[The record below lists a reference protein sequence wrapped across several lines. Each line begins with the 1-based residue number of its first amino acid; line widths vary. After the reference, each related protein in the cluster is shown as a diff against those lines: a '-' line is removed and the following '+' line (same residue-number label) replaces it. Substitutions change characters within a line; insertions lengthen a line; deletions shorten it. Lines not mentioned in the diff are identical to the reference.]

1 MIGTEF
7 LKGQGLGNQLFCYV
21 TARCIAIDN
30 NVEFGTASQE
40 NFANNIHSNKGMYFM
55 NVDLGREIDKEKCSK
70 IVEREERLI
79 TPTSKH
85 NMTLGVYVAGSD
97 KRLLQKIEDNTL
109 IYGNLQAEEYF
120 IKHKDEIKEWLKVNK
135 EYFRPQ
141 YSDDN
146 LCILNMRG
154 GEYVGNSDLYLKKKY
169 WTRAMAYMK
178 KINSNMQ
185 FLIITEDVEAANIMF
200 PKIPAYHLGMG
211 EDYAAI
217 HAAKYLIVS
226 NSSFAFFP
234 IFTSDNVETVIAPKF
249 WAGYNYSDGY
259 WASEQNIYTGW
270 KYLGRDGN
278 LYTADECRDELKR
291 YKQKRQRR
299 YNRKQGLT
307 WTIQVNYYRMLNL
320 LNRLCRKVKRGHFHI
335 IQIWRRRLKY
345 E

>member
-1 MIGTEF
+1 MNGYIHPQIDYIYGKKRGGVLKSYLKFKIIILKSGKCKKRMIGTEF

-141 YSDDN
+141 YSDNN
-146 LCILNMRG
+146 LCILKHARG
-154 GEYVGNSDLYLKKKY
+154 
-169 WTRAMAYMK
+169 
-178 KINSNMQ
+178 
-185 FLIITEDVEAANIMF
+185 
-200 PKIPAYHLGMG
+200 
-211 EDYAAI
+211 
-217 HAAKYLIVS
+217 
-226 NSSFAFFP
+226 
-234 IFTSDNVETVIAPKF
+234 
-249 WAGYNYSDGY
+249 
-259 WASEQNIYTGW
+259 
-270 KYLGRDGN
+270 
-278 LYTADECRDELKR
+278 
-291 YKQKRQRR
+291 
-299 YNRKQGLT
+299 
-307 WTIQVNYYRMLNL
+307 
-320 LNRLCRKVKRGHFHI
+320 
-335 IQIWRRRLKY
+335 
-345 E
+345 

>member
-1 MIGTEF
+1 M
-7 LKGQGLGNQLFCYV
+7 V
-21 TARCIAIDN
+21 
-30 NVEFGTASQE
+30 
-40 NFANNIHSNKGMYFM
+40 
-55 NVDLGREIDKEKCSK
+55 
-70 IVEREERLI
+70 
-79 TPTSKH
+79 
-85 NMTLGVYVAGSD
+85 
-97 KRLLQKIEDNTL
+97 
-109 IYGNLQAEEYF
+109 
-120 IKHKDEIKEWLKVNK
+120 
-135 EYFRPQ
+135 
-141 YSDDN
+141 
-146 LCILNMRG
+146 
-154 GEYVGNSDLYLKKKY
+154 
-169 WTRAMAYMK
+169 YMK

-335 IQIWRRRLKY
+335 VQIWRRRLKY

>member
-55 NVDLGREIDKEKCSK
+55 NVDLGRKIDKEKCSK

-85 NMTLGVYVAGSD
+85 NMTLGVSVAGSD

-135 EYFRPQ
+135 EYFKPQ
-141 YSDDN
+141 YLDDN

-200 PKIPAYHLGMG
+200 PKIPAYHLGM
-211 EDYAAI
+211 
-217 HAAKYLIVS
+217 
-226 NSSFAFFP
+226 
-234 IFTSDNVETVIAPKF
+234 
-249 WAGYNYSDGY
+249 
-259 WASEQNIYTGW
+259 
-270 KYLGRDGN
+270 
-278 LYTADECRDELKR
+278 
-291 YKQKRQRR
+291 
-299 YNRKQGLT
+299 
-307 WTIQVNYYRMLNL
+307 
-320 LNRLCRKVKRGHFHI
+320 
-335 IQIWRRRLKY
+335 
-345 E
+345 